1 MPYIDYICVV
11 LDLYT
16 RMCAGRNAEAI
27 KKVRDL
33 GLQPDL
39 VVYGM
44 TSKIIHEKFKAG
56 FVALGKVLYVD
67 CDPFPSLLRSKNRC
81 YL

>member
-1 MPYIDYICVV
+1 MPYIDYICTV

-33 GLQPDL
+33 GLSPDL
-39 VVYGM
+39 VINGM
-44 TSKIIHEKFKAG
+44 TSKLIHEKFKAA
-56 FVALGKVLYVD
+56 FVAISRVLYID
-67 CDPFPSLLRSKNRC
+67 CEPFPSLSVSKNRC